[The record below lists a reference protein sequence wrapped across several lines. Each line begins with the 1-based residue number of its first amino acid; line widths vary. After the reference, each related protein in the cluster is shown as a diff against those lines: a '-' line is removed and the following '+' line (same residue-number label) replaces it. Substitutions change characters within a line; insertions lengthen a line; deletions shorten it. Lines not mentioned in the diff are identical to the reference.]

1 MIQIELA
8 EIFFYEYTVSELGP
22 NLFGQDGC
30 ILASLIFLFFLFF
43 CFFFF
48 FKISALRFSYLY
60 FLCSL
65 TALDFALIKKR
76 HSMLLILK
84 NCGEERKIVRVGTPG
99 QRPVISRKA
108 L

>member
-1 MIQIELA
+1 MNGK
-8 EIFFYEYTVSELGP
+8 EITKAPIGYGRYAPVKMAVYWPLWFFFY
-22 NLFGQDGC
+22 
-30 ILASLIFLFFLFF
+30 
-43 CFFFF
+43 FFF

-76 HSMLLILK
+76 LSMLLILK